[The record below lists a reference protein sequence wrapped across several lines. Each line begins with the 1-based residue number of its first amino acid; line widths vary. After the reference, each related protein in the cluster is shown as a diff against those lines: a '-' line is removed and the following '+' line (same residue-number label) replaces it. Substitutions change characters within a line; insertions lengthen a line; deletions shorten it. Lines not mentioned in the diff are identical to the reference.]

1 MPAFKDLSIDFPL
14 FGADVEEASGWQPT
28 GICQLCSEE
37 RAGFQI
43 GIGDYV
49 ETRCASCGTATPVPA
64 DNKPEACV
72 RCQTD
77 IQLGREL
84 EDTHGCWTCLRDG
97 RWSSTKDTE
106 AGVVTLVHALLGRTH
121 GLPFPPGPLAQTAW
135 ADASTDHPTLAGW
148 PVTEPDADGWR
159 AAMIP
164 AEVLRELVRSPNY
177 ISWQGE
183 QWLFHCRRPTCRR
196 AFDPLRT
203 RIELR

>member
-77 IQLGREL
+77 I
-84 EDTHGCWTCLRDG
+84 
-97 RWSSTKDTE
+97 
-106 AGVVTLVHALLGRTH
+106 
-121 GLPFPPGPLAQTAW
+121 
-135 ADASTDHPTLAGW
+135 
-148 PVTEPDADGWR
+148 
-159 AAMIP
+159 
-164 AEVLRELVRSPNY
+164 
-177 ISWQGE
+177 
-183 QWLFHCRRPTCRR
+183 
-196 AFDPLRT
+196 
-203 RIELR
+203 